1 MLLSTLRKRYS
12 ILCFKCHQELYGVGF
27 GSESDKLKCFN
38 CNVYYDYHLKS
49 KVLKEDNDY
58 SKLLKKWDTGS
69 GEYPGIPTSQMY
81 SPWYLKMGIK

>member
-27 GSESDKLKCFN
+27 VSRSDKLKCFH
-38 CNVYYDYHLKS
+38 CNIYYDYHLKS

-69 GEYPGIPTSQMY
+69 GEYPSIPTSQMY
-81 SPWYLKMGIK
+81 SPWYLKIGIK